1 MTEAE
6 QRLRHRQA
14 TPQVPASGR
23 RRNANLNLIPLFDIP
38 DRNVASRPLPANGD
52 EPTEYFAKL
61 FGSA

>member
-1 MTEAE
+1 MTETE
-6 QRLRHRQA
+6 QGLHHRQA

-23 RRNANLNLIPLFDIP
+23 RRNANLHLIPLFYIHN
-38 DRNVASRPLPANGD
+38 RNVASRPLPANGD